1 MKSTKILAI
10 AFIAVAS
17 VTSQVVAQKSSDAT
31 EKSAGWDLRT
41 TQTRLSILPTASGF
55 DIVCENNSN
64 SSGGGMAVGRQA
76 QSIGYSEDGKQEDFL
91 VIKLKEVFITSHQI
105 TVTNNSGKKIPVTIE
120 DGVFTFPENLP
131 DGDYKVVCSWSWGV
145 SQSSGAHSQKAI
157 DCHIRFINGVCAE
170 MSVTE
175 KNCAAGKHFSKAK
188 LD

>member
-1 MKSTKILAI
+1 MKSTKFLAI

-17 VTSQVVAQKSSDAT
+17 VTSQVVAQRATAKSTEVNEGIDKSSPVLM
-31 EKSAGWDLRT
+31 K
-41 TQTRLSILPTASGF
+41 IVPTATGF

-76 QSIGYSEDGKQEDFL
+76 QSIGYSEGGKQEDFL

-105 TVTNNSGKKIPVTIE
+105 VVTSNGKKIPVTIE
-120 DGVFTFPENLP
+120 DGVFIFPENLP
-131 DGDYKVVCSWSWGV
+131 DGDYKAVCSWSWGV
-145 SQSSGAHSQKAI
+145 SQSSGVHSQKAI
-157 DCHIRFINGVCAE
+157 DCHIRFINGVCVE

-175 KNCAAGKHFSKAK
+175 KNCAAGKHFKEAK